1 MRLGIERDCSD
12 KNRQNPLGRVV
23 SGHNRR
29 AYLDD
34 EPGNHCVAEPDA
46 IHFPLFQLTEEGAHR
61 DPRRLRSIGYSRH
74 SVELRS
80 GSVTSLLPGPHGFE
94 SRRLHKI
101 FRWKNDRVPLRIA
114 ENTFRTGFGE
124 LEGAEVRQQSGMV
137 IAGGIS
143 VLSSCAK
150 IGEATAITSAK
161 PNENV
166 MSFVFSF
173 IPLPLLLKL

>member
-1 MRLGIERDCSD
+1 
-12 KNRQNPLGRVV
+12 
-23 SGHNRR
+23 
-29 AYLDD
+29 
-34 EPGNHCVAEPDA
+34 
-46 IHFPLFQLTEEGAHR
+46 
-61 DPRRLRSIGYSRH
+61 
-74 SVELRS
+74 
-80 GSVTSLLPGPHGFE
+80 
-94 SRRLHKI
+94 
-101 FRWKNDRVPLRIA
+101 VPLRIA